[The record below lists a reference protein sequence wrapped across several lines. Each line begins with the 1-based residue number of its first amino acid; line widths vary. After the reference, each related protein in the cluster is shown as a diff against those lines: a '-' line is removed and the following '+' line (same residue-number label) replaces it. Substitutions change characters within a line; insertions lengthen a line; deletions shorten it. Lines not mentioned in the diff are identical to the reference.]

1 MQCSVQCAV
10 PIVQRRVRRGTVVK
24 KLGSREEWGSWDDWT
39 TIRLVMGV
47 KRSHFKV
54 VQKNI

>member
-10 PIVQRRVRRGTVVK
+10 AIVQRRVRRGTVVK

-39 TIRLVMGV
+39 TIRLVMANG
-47 KRSHFKV
+47 SEEITF
-54 VQKNI
+54 QS